1 MFHKAGSNLEVVA
14 SNGQVC
20 AMVLQLCLATHV
32 LYSMPEMLTHEQD
45 HHIHQG
51 LCAVL
56 AEEVGAPM
64 QHLFLQ
70 VTTSFSEVCLP

>member
-14 SNGQVC
+14 SDGQVC
-20 AMVLQLCLATHV
+20 AMVLQLSLAAHI
-32 LYSMPEMLTHEQD
+32 LYSMPKMLAHEQD
-45 HHIHQG
+45 HHINQG

-56 AEEVGAPM
+56 AEEVGTPM

-70 VTTSFSEVCLP
+70 VTTSFRISLS

>member
-1 MFHKAGSNLEVVA
+1 MFHKAGIDLEVVA

-20 AMVLQLCLATHV
+20 AMVLQLSLAAHI
-32 LYSMPEMLTHEQD
+32 LYNVPKMLTHEQD

-56 AEEVGAPM
+56 AEEVGSPV

-70 VTTSFSEVCLP
+70 VTTSLSEV

>member
-1 MFHKAGSNLEVVA
+1 VFQEAGSDLEVVA

-20 AMVLQLCLATHV
+20 AMVLQLSLAAHI
-32 LYSMPEMLTHEQD
+32 LYSMPKMLAHEQD

-51 LCAVL
+51 LCAIL

-64 QHLFLQ
+64 QHLFLH
-70 VTTSFSEVCLP
+70 VTTSFSAV